1 MNMLIV
7 KAKHGKR
14 KYKYGG
20 RGIFED
26 TLKNIARPLAQK
38 LAIAA
43 VTGATKGFVQSALRK
58 RSEEPVVKRQKLAN
72 QVINGSG
79 IVLD

>member
-1 MNMLIV
+1 MLIV

-20 RGIFED
+20 RGIFVD
-26 TLKNIARPLAQK
+26 TLKNIAQSPLAKK
-38 LAIAA
+38 LAVAA
-43 VTGATKGFVQSALRK
+43 GTGATKGFVQSALRK
-58 RSEEPVVKRQKLAN
+58 LSEEPVVKRQKLAN

>member
-1 MNMLIV
+1 MLIV

-20 RGIFED
+20 RGIFVD
-26 TLKNIARPLAQK
+26 TLKNIVTSPIAQK
-38 LAIAA
+38 LALA
-43 VTGATKGFVQSALRK
+43 VASGATKGFVQSALRR
-58 RSEEPVVKRQKLAN
+58 RSEEPVAKHRKLAN